1 MISSILILVCSV
13 VLLAYWFRYSC
24 LMLLRS
30 SSEWPEGQPSDER
43 FSIGMVL
50 NRAQTEAELDPLERA
65 LNRDYQLLSYLLKHA
80 AGLGLGSIENRM
92 LILDYKCMRLWYR
105 ITRIVAPR
113 QSRKALLEMA
123 SVPGAVARQA
133 DQPASSEEVA

>member
-1 MISSILILVCSV
+1 MISSILILACSA
-13 VLLAYWFRYSC
+13 VLLAYWFRYTC

-30 SSEWPEGQPSDER
+30 SAQSLEGQESDER

-50 NRAQTEAELDPLERA
+50 NKAQTEAELDPLERA
-65 LNRDYQLLSYLLKHA
+65 LARDYRVLSYLLKHA
-80 AGLGLGSIENRM
+80 AGLELGSVENRM

-113 QSRKALLEMA
+113 QSRKALLE
-123 SVPGAVARQA
+123 
-133 DQPASSEEVA
+133 